1 MEYTIVNIAELKA
14 KFGYSPIIPWDICC
28 TISEAEFEGKKE
40 IAIPTTRLQEIET
53 AFKADKE
60 LSESISRCA
69 ERNNKGM
76 QLEKSGDIEGAIAT
90 YEANISDTYPATHSY
105 DRLIVLYR
113 RKKDYNNE
121 LRVIESAI
129 GKFSS
134 LNCDRYTKDI
144 TRWKERMAK
153 TMELKDKADN
163 K

>member
-1 MEYTIVNIAELKA
+1 MEYTIVKIAELKA
-14 KFGYSPIIPWDICC
+14 KFGYSPIVPWDIVC
-28 TISEAEFEGKKE
+28 TISEAEFEGKE
-40 IAIPTTRLQEIET
+40 EVSIPTTRLQEIET

-60 LSESISRCA
+60 RSESISRCA

-76 QLEKSGDIEGAIAT
+76 QLEKSGDIEGAIAM

-121 LRVIESAI
+121 LRVTESAI
-129 GKFSS
+129 DKFSS

-144 TRWKERMAK
+144 TRWKERIAK
-153 TMELKDKADN
+153 TMELKDKAGN